1 MSFAEPHF
9 LLGLILI
16 PIMGLFLA
24 WAERRR
30 RVAVAA
36 LGDSALIRRLSASV
50 NRPGRRARNWLWFVV
65 IALAVIALARPQ
77 WGSEVRILEQEGVQ
91 IMVALDIS
99 NSMLAQDSRP
109 DRLGRAKLEVMD
121 LMNHLGGDEVG
132 LVLFSGASFIQFPL
146 TFDYS
151 TARSFLDRA
160 NPSLISRP
168 GTAIGSAIDTALTG
182 FDPQRASQKVIII
195 MTDGEDHE
203 GEALAAASRA
213 TEQGVIIYTV
223 GFGSPEGEPIPEYD
237 ASGQVVG
244 FMRDDQ
250 GQVVLSILNEDMLQK
265 VALAANGTYYPVG
278 VGGTPIADLVDDLDS
293 LQKAKIQSELETR
306 RVERFQLFLVV
317 ALLALVAGEL
327 IPDRPVPWL
336 ARRKDV
342 AG

>member
-1 MSFAEPHF
+1 MSFAEQHF

-16 PIMGLFLA
+16 PVMGVFLV
-24 WAERRR
+24 WADRRR

-50 NRPGRRARNWLWFVV
+50 NRPGRRVRTWLWFLV

-77 WGSEVRILEQEGVQ
+77 WGSEVQILEQEGVQ

-109 DRLGRAKLEVMD
+109 NRLGRARLEIID
-121 LMNHLGGDEVG
+121 LMSRLGGDEVG

-151 TARSFLDRA
+151 TARSFLDVA
-160 NPSLISRP
+160 NPGLISRP
-168 GTAIGSAIDTALTG
+168 GTAIGAAIDTALAG
-182 FDPQRASQKVIII
+182 FDPQRPSQKVIMI

-203 GEALAAASRA
+203 GGALVAASRA
-213 TEQGVIIYTV
+213 AEQGVIIYTV

-237 ASGQVVG
+237 ASGQIVG
-244 FMRDDQ
+244 FKRDDR

-265 VALAANGTYYPVG
+265 IALAANGKFYPVG
-278 VGGTPIADLVDDLDS
+278 AGGTPIADLVADLDS
-293 LQKAKIQSELETR
+293 LQKAKIQSEFETR
-306 RVERFQLFLVV
+306 RVERFQLFLVA